1 MEHRSEV
8 GIMKKILIFI
18 TLVLITLSSLFAIY
32 LPELEETDRIST
44 YYRFGA
50 SFGLINEGIYSFPV
64 RSNAD
69 GTTSLYPGLSLSSDF
84 YKNDTKTNIGLSL
97 SFDISYPI
105 LSSKYTNGIK
115 ESVKKNNLSLFLSF
129 GPVVRFVPSFYFDVS
144 FALRAYL
151 ATLDYFKSGV
161 SFGLSIEPRVDY
173 FLYDYLFVSF
183 SINTSA
189 SAFKIGSDS
198 DVIDESYSSLA
209 TKAIFALGY
218 KIGDK
223 RR

>member
-1 MEHRSEV
+1 
-8 GIMKKILIFI
+8 MKKTIVFI
-18 TLVLITLSSLFAIY
+18 TLILIMLSSLFAIY

-50 SFGLINEGIYSFPV
+50 SLGFTNEGIYSSPV
-64 RSNAD
+64 RNNAT
-69 GTTSLYPGLSLSSDF
+69 GTTALYPGLSLSSDF
-84 YKNDTKTNIGLSL
+84 YKNDTKTNVGLSL

-105 LSSKYTNGIK
+105 LSKEYNNGIK
-115 ESVKKNNLSLFLSF
+115 ESVKNNNLSLSLSI
-129 GPVVRFVPSFYFDVS
+129 GPIFRFVPSYYLDVS

-151 ATLDYFKSGV
+151 ATLDYFRSGV
-161 SFGLSIEPRVDY
+161 AFGLSIEPRVDY

-183 SINTSA
+183 SIKASA
-189 SAFKIGSDS
+189 SALKIGGASDF
-198 DVIDESYSSLA
+198 IDENYSSLDA
-209 TKAIFALGY
+209 RAIIAFGY